1 MSGRRK
7 AISTEMGYSTP
18 DRIIV
23 RGHDLPGELL
33 GRIHLGDM
41 AFLELMGR
49 MPSSQESILFN
60 ALAVTLVEHGLT
72 PSALAARL
80 TYTGAPES
88 IQAAVAAGLSGL
100 GSVFVGTT
108 EGSARLLQ
116 EAIPDARHPPS
127 DLPAV
132 AARIVAEWHARKGV
146 IPGIG
151 HPLHKPVDP
160 RTPRL
165 FALAAE
171 NGFDGPYIALM
182 NRSPRRPHG
191 CTARSCRSTP
201 PARSAPAAP
210 SSAFRGAPAAVS
222 AFLHG
227 RSGWWGISWRRC
239 AALSPANCGRG
250 LRMRRANMHW
260 RVATA
265 TEAPPS
271 AHPASA
277 APAWLIRGPERCRDP
292 LAGARA
298 CRNCGKRAGELKC
311 LVVRACDARRA
322 VQARSATDLPR
333 AALRLIVPAAKLP
346 NVC

>member
-7 AISTEMGYSTP
+7 AIVTDMGYSTP
-18 DRIIV
+18 DRIVV

-49 MPSSQESILFN
+49 MPSHRESVLFN

-80 TYTGAPES
+80 TYSGAPES
-88 IQAAVAAGLSGL
+88 IQAAVAAGLNGL

-116 EAIPDARHPPS
+116 EAIPDARHPPP

-132 AARIVAEWHARKGV
+132 AAGIVADWRARGAA

-151 HPLHKPVDP
+151 HPLHKPIDP

-182 NRSPRRPHG
+182 KQVAEEA
-191 CTARSCRSTP
+191 ARVYGKLLPINAT
-201 PARSAPAAP
+201 
-210 SSAFRGAPAAVS
+210 GAIGACCS
-222 AFLHG
+222 EL
-227 RSGWWGISWRRC
+227 GISWRAC
-239 AALSPANCGRG
+239 RG
-250 LRMRRANMHW
+250 IG
-260 RVATA
+260 VF
-265 TEAPPS
+265 
-271 AHPASA
+271 
-277 APAWLIRGPERCRDP
+277 
-292 LAGARA
+292 ARA
-298 CRNCGKRAGELKC
+298 IGLVGHIMEEMHNPIARELWTRAEDEAREHAL
-311 LVVRACDARRA
+311 ARRDGA
-322 VQARSATDLPR
+322 
-333 AALRLIVPAAKLP
+333 
-346 NVC
+346 